1 MTEKDTIK
9 NIIDYGFTVKNRLI
23 SQKTALLQSI
33 ISIMIMECEE
43 LLVDLDEPD
52 QMDATP
58 EAPDSDV

>member
-9 NIIDYGFTVKNRLI
+9 NIIDYGFTVKNQLR
-23 SQKTALLQSI
+23 SQKTTLLQSI